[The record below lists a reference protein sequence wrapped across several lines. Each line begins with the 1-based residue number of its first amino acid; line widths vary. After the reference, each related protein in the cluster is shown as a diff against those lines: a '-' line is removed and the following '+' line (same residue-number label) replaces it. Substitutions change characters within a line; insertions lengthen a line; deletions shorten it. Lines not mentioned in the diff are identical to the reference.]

1 MGIEKL
7 KDRLFCFNKK
17 GAEKYTIESSQESI
31 DQQGTLEVHRGQ
43 LSPEDYE
50 RRKIQYELFETYRE
64 IALLRDPNL
73 NTDLN
78 VTDDKLLN
86 YVRNVKSV
94 QDADVK
100 YTAIESLKNQVK
112 SVQVRLAQN
121 MAELRLKLE
130 QINKLKLR
138 ITHLEVTAKA
148 NYTQIANDIKLKN
161 EQNNEFMLAISQCQ
175 VDLIDLRRI
184 VRERNII
191 LTQMR
196 TRVKIQ
202 ESKLQKMW
210 TVTTKDELE
219 VDTDDEDEE
228 STLLANDILRTNTE
242 ISELQA
248 SFMNDSWTKI
258 FEMMKMKLEED
269 VKDNANEEELA
280 KILRDVEQLT
290 GTGNGNLKL
299 SLDVDIKL
307 KLEADIRL
315 VMTEIAHLKEGI
327 NIKKAEIQANTT
339 KIAQEKEELTK
350 TKTKVET
357 LKLVGEDIKINETVK
372 QNSRVVDKMNWE
384 M

>member
-138 ITHLEVTAKA
+138 ITHLEGEW
-148 NYTQIANDIKLKN
+148 L
-161 EQNNEFMLAISQCQ
+161 
-175 VDLIDLRRI
+175 
-184 VRERNII
+184 
-191 LTQMR
+191 
-196 TRVKIQ
+196 
-202 ESKLQKMW
+202 W
-210 TVTTKDELE
+210 T
-219 VDTDDEDEE
+219 
-228 STLLANDILRTNTE
+228 
-242 ISELQA
+242 
-248 SFMNDSWTKI
+248 
-258 FEMMKMKLEED
+258 
-269 VKDNANEEELA
+269 
-280 KILRDVEQLT
+280 
-290 GTGNGNLKL
+290 
-299 SLDVDIKL
+299 
-307 KLEADIRL
+307 
-315 VMTEIAHLKEGI
+315 
-327 NIKKAEIQANTT
+327 
-339 KIAQEKEELTK
+339 
-350 TKTKVET
+350 
-357 LKLVGEDIKINETVK
+357 
-372 QNSRVVDKMNWE
+372 
-384 M
+384 

>member
-1 MGIEKL
+1 MG
-7 KDRLFCFNKK
+7 
-17 GAEKYTIESSQESI
+17 
-31 DQQGTLEVHRGQ
+31 
-43 LSPEDYE
+43 
-50 RRKIQYELFETYRE
+50 
-64 IALLRDPNL
+64 
-73 NTDLN
+73 
-78 VTDDKLLN
+78 
-86 YVRNVKSV
+86 
-94 QDADVK
+94 
-100 YTAIESLKNQVK
+100 
-112 SVQVRLAQN
+112 
-121 MAELRLKLE
+121 
-130 QINKLKLR
+130 
-138 ITHLEVTAKA
+138 
-148 NYTQIANDIKLKN
+148 
-161 EQNNEFMLAISQCQ
+161 NEFMLAISQCQ

-339 KIAQEKEELTK
+339 KIAQDKDQSGSSQTGWRRHQNQRNC
-350 TKTKVET
+350 ET
-357 LKLVGEDIKINETVK
+357 EF
-372 QNSRVVDKMNWE
+372 QSS
-384 M
+384 